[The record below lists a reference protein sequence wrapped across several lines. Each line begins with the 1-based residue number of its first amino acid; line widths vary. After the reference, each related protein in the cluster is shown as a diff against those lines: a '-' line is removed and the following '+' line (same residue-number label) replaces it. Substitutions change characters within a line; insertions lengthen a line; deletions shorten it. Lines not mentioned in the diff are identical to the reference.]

1 MQMLG
6 VGRFFGVPILFAP
19 SWLVIAALLTIFYGP
34 VVKAAVPSVSGST
47 AYLLA
52 LSFAVL
58 LALCV
63 LAHELGHTATS
74 LLLGLPVRRVVIFL
88 LGGVSEIERDPDRP
102 RDEFLIAAAGPFVS
116 LLLAGASAG
125 GYELVHG
132 ASIPSVLFALMFWSN
147 LTVAIFNV
155 LPGLPLD
162 GGRLLRAAVWAA
174 GGTRLRG
181 TRVAAWSGRAVAV
194 LVGISGALAERS
206 TLGLSAGLFSIAIA
220 VYLWIGAGQ
229 ALRVGEMLD
238 RVPSVE
244 LAALLRPGL
253 FVPPE
258 VSVAE
263 ALRRAWEGHARGL
276 VVVDT
281 SQQPRAIVDE
291 TLIGSVPPE
300 RRPWI
305 PVTEVARPLEPG
317 LVLRL
322 GMSGVDLVAAVRQTP
337 AHEYLVVDGQ
347 GHAAGILTAAD
358 LVAAL
363 HGPA

>member
-6 VGRFFGVPILFAP
+6 VGRFFGVPVLFAP
-19 SWLVIAALLTIFYGP
+19 SWLIIAALLTIYYGP
-34 VVKAAVPSVSGST
+34 VVESAVPSISSST
-47 AYLLA
+47 AYLLS
-52 LSFAVL
+52 LCFAVL
-58 LALCV
+58 LAVCV
-63 LAHELGHTATS
+63 LAHELGHTGVS

-88 LGGVSEIERDPDRP
+88 LGGVSEIERDPERA
-102 RDEFLIAAAGPFVS
+102 RDEFLIALAGPVVS
-116 LLLAGASAG
+116 LILAGISAG

-147 LTVAIFNV
+147 LTVAIFNL

-162 GGRLLRAAVWAA
+162 GGRLLRAGVWGL

-181 TRVAAWSGRAVAV
+181 TQIAAWTGRVVAV
-194 LVGISGALAERS
+194 VVGVSGLLAERT
-206 TLGLSAGLFSIAIA
+206 TLGVSAGLFSVAIA

-229 ALRVGEMLD
+229 SLRVGVMLE
-238 RVPSVE
+238 RVPAVD
-244 LAALLRPGL
+244 LNALLRPGL
-253 FVPPE
+253 FVLPE

-281 SQQPRAIVDE
+281 MQRPRAIVDE
-291 TLIGSVPPE
+291 SRIGSVPPD
-300 RRPWI
+300 RRPWV

-317 LVLRL
+317 LVLHL
-322 GMSGVDLVAAVRQTP
+322 GMSGGDLLAAVRATP

-347 GHAAGILTAAD
+347 GQPAGILTTAD

-363 HGPA
+363 QGPA